1 MQVKAIIKRLN
12 SFINDEKVPGL
23 DSIFS
28 SAFTVTAFKQLSACR
43 LTFF

>member
-1 MQVKAIIKRLN
+1 MQVKAIIKKLN

-28 SAFTVTAFKQLSACR
+28 SAFTVTVFNQVSACR